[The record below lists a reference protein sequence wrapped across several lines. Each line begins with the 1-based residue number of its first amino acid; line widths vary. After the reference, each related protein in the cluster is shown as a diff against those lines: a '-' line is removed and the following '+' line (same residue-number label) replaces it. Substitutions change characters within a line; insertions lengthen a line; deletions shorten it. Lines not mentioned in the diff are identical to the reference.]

1 MAPFARSGLVVQRLK
16 GDGSEKNCHER
27 IITLLRFDYNDEVIG
42 DRRGILAGSQNRRI
56 VGWLDI
62 SMVFGINGII

>member
-1 MAPFARSGLVVQRLK
+1 MQRLK

-27 IITLLRFDYNDEVIG
+27 IITFYNYNLLRFDYNDEMIG

-56 VGWLDI
+56 VDWLDI